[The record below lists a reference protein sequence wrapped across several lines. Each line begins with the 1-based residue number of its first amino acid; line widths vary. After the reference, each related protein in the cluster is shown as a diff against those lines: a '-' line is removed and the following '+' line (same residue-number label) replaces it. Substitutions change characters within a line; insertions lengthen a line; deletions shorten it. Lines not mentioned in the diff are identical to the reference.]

1 MNRKYWILIT
11 IAMAMLTSKV
21 FSQQEDQPA
30 GSAGVH
36 VDAEQAIARSVTN
49 QPLIQAAEAAVESAR
64 AKLGQARSAYYPDI
78 SGTASWDHVI
88 PNEQLLFG
96 GELFTLA
103 PTDYWD
109 FNVGANQLIYD
120 FGKREFN
127 VKLAKSGIDAALIN
141 VDQIKTNI
149 AFETLRTFYSL
160 LFLGEETASF
170 DERIENLE
178 QHRRD
183 AESREKTGSAT
194 HLDVVTTEVNIA
206 KVKADR
212 IDAADQLERQ
222 KSRLRQL
229 LGLDP
234 DEPLVAEGDFISDS
248 IGGDA
253 SSLVEK
259 ALNNRPDLLRA
270 ANSVEMA
277 SLDKTLAVLG
287 NKPSITAG
295 AGLGF
300 KNGLFT
306 TDNTDLNALELNWN
320 AGLTLKVPIFDGFMT
335 ANRTAEAEGSL
346 AAAKDHVEDL
356 RRTIEAQV
364 VQAVRS
370 LAASRSRVENSA
382 DQLTQT
388 KQALDIAR
396 TQYTLGVITNLQYLD
411 SQTSFELA
419 TLNRLNALY
428 KQALSEADLEQVVGE
443 DIWNNEG
450 GER

>member
-1 MNRKYWILIT
+1 MNGTTKIPLPPISQYEWIARLMMNGKYWILIT
-11 IAMAMLTSKV
+11 LTMVMVTSKV
-21 FSQQEDQPA
+21 FSQQEDQPS
-30 GSAGVH
+30 GG
-36 VDAEQAIARSVTN
+36 AEMRVNAAQAIARSVTN

-88 PNEQLLFG
+88 PNEQLFFG

-141 VDQIKTNI
+141 VNQIKTNI
-149 AFETLRTFYSL
+149 AFETLRTFYAVR
-160 LFLGEETASF
+160 FLGEEVASF

-183 AESREKTGSAT
+183 AENREKTGSST

-222 KSRLRQL
+222 KSRFRQL

-234 DEPLVAEGDFISDS
+234 DEPLVAEGDFASDS
-248 IGGDA
+248 MGGDA

-259 ALNNRPDLLRA
+259 ALDDRPDLLQA
-270 ANSVEMA
+270 ANSAEMA
-277 SLDKTLAVLG
+277 S
-287 NKPSITAG
+287 
-295 AGLGF
+295 
-300 KNGLFT
+300 
-306 TDNTDLNALELNWN
+306 
-320 AGLTLKVPIFDGFMT
+320 
-335 ANRTAEAEGSL
+335 
-346 AAAKDHVEDL
+346 
-356 RRTIEAQV
+356 
-364 VQAVRS
+364 
-370 LAASRSRVENSA
+370 
-382 DQLTQT
+382 
-388 KQALDIAR
+388 
-396 TQYTLGVITNLQYLD
+396 
-411 SQTSFELA
+411 
-419 TLNRLNALY
+419 
-428 KQALSEADLEQVVGE
+428 
-443 DIWNNEG
+443 
-450 GER
+450 